1 MAWIGMMMDL
11 ILNKQQHSAG
21 LAAFTVLKR
30 RYFSS
35 IMNVLVLL
43 NLTAL
48 QYPRALQH
56 SSIAPLHESDS
67 RPRHATAKPLSETKA
82 NGKCDGRRY
91 SRVPLC
97 HIPQGGTGGLL
108 LPTSKNKFPF
118 FSNPLFSRLSSSK
131 FGTSQNPISQFES
144 HFSIS

>member
-1 MAWIGMMMDL
+1 MLKIYT
-11 ILNKQQHSAG
+11 IKNKIQHKDHG
-21 LAAFTVLKR
+21 R
-30 RYFSS
+30 H
-35 IMNVLVLL
+35 NQVLL

-48 QYPRALQH
+48 QYSRALQH
-56 SSIAPLHESDS
+56 SSIAPQHESDS
-67 RPRHATAKPLSETKA
+67 RPRHAAVKPLSETKA

-108 LPTSKNKFPF
+108 LPTSQNIFPS
-118 FSNPLFSRLSSSK
+118 FSNPLFSRLSASK

-144 HFSIS
+144 HFPHLEIIFLTLL